1 MPTTWGYILDAPGRP
16 ALTDQRGALALLGA
30 DVSEFGTVWTDK
42 IKRGSTRPRGQLVER
57 EALLK
62 AAQEGDT
69 LVIAAPFCI
78 GLSAKDAEWFL
89 GELSAR
95 GVAVIVSGDVTRL
108 EPGADHSDMVRR
120 VASAQNVH
128 HVRQARRRAARS
140 R

>member
-1 MPTTWGYILDAPGRP
+1 MVAARLPRPDHARAPRLSPEADERARQAPGSR
-16 ALTDQRGALALLGA
+16 RGVCS
-30 DVSEFGTVWTDK
+30 D
-42 IKRGSTRPRGQLVER
+42 
-57 EALLK
+57 
-62 AAQEGDT
+62 
-69 LVIAAPFCI
+69 

-108 EPGADHSDMVRR
+108 EPGADHSDIVRR

-128 HVRQARRRAARS
+128 HVRQAKRRAARS